1 MALAWSR
8 SIRVHTAAFAVST
21 AMLAMSACSATPA
34 TTPST
39 PPATSPPATSSP
51 TTSPPT
57 TSPPAAQPGPNDTS
71 GACSPLG
78 LAAASD
84 PVGQANASGPAE
96 SLTPQQAAAK
106 ASTAFVYALIDP
118 TVPGGPGS
126 VPVVVTSLDSQGR
139 PEIHSILTANVDQA
153 RQEVEAISTD
163 SVAKGQQVVSVEPE
177 SELHAMGSAVT
188 NDPYR
193 PSQWSLT
200 QLDFESTWS
209 SSNGSGVCVAV
220 VDSGIALNHPDL
232 AGKVAASADWTGE
245 GVSSYGNHATHVAGI
260 IAAKP
265 NNSQGIVG
273 AAPGVSLLNAKALT
287 AALGEG
293 TTSGVAQAIVWAVDN
308 GARVINASI
317 GGTSGSSALLQ
328 AINYAQAHDVVFIA
342 SAGNEGLKGNP
353 SSWPASYEW
362 PIATASITDTGALS
376 PFSTQ
381 ASYVD
386 VAAPGSSILSTLTS
400 NRYGYMSGTSMAAP
414 HVAALAALA
423 RAAHPS
429 ESATQIRSRIENTA
443 TDSGSAGWDSSFGWG
458 VISPSAAV
466 R

>member
-1 MALAWSR
+1 MALAQFR
-8 SIRVHTAAFAVST
+8 STRAHMAAFAVST
-21 AMLAMSACSATPA
+21 ALLAISACSATPA
-34 TTPST
+34 TSPL
-39 PPATSPPATSSP
+39 PTSAP
-51 TTSPPT
+51 TTTPPT
-57 TSPPAAQPGPNDTS
+57 TSPPAVQPGPNDTS
-71 GACSPLG
+71 GTCSPLG
-78 LAAASD
+78 VAAASA
-84 PVGQANASGPAE
+84 PAAQANPIGSSE

-126 VPVVVTSLDSQGR
+126 VPVVVTSLDPAGR
-139 PEIHSILTANVDQA
+139 PEIHSILAANVDEA
-153 RQEVEAISTD
+153 RHEVEAISTD

-177 SELHAMGSAVT
+177 SELHTVGSAVT

-193 PSQWSLT
+193 ASQWSLT

-209 SSNGSGVCVAV
+209 TGDGTGVCVGV

-232 AGKVAASADWTGE
+232 SGKVAASADWTGE

-273 AAPGVSLLNAKALT
+273 AAPGVSLLNAKALS

-308 GARVINASI
+308 GAGVINASI
-317 GGTSGSSALLQ
+317 GGNSGSSALLQ
-328 AINYAQAHDVVFIA
+328 AINYAQAHDVVIIA
-342 SAGNEGLKGNP
+342 SGGNDGLKGNS

-381 ASYVD
+381 ASYID
-386 VAAPGSSILSTLTS
+386 IAAPGSSILSTLTS
-400 NRYGYMSGTSMAAP
+400 SRYGYMSGTSMAAP

>member
-1 MALAWSR
+1 MALAQFR
-8 SIRVHTAAFAVST
+8 STRAHMAAFAVST
-21 AMLAMSACSATPA
+21 ALLAISACSATPA
-34 TTPST
+34 TSPL
-39 PPATSPPATSSP
+39 PTSAP
-51 TTSPPT
+51 TTTPPT
-57 TSPPAAQPGPNDTS
+57 TSPPAVQPGPNDTS
-71 GACSPLG
+71 GTCSPLG
-78 LAAASD
+78 VAAASA
-84 PVGQANASGPAE
+84 PAAQANPISSSE

-139 PEIHSILTANVDQA
+139 PEIQSILTANIDQA

-177 SELHAMGSAVT
+177 SELHTVGSAIT

-209 SSNGSGVCVAV
+209 TSNGGGVCVAV

-273 AAPGVSLLNAKALT
+273 AAPGVSLLNAKALS

-308 GARVINASI
+308 GAGVINASI
-317 GGTSGSSALLQ
+317 GGSSGSSALLQ
-328 AINYAQAHDVVFIA
+328 AINYAQAHDVVIIA
-342 SAGNEGLKGNP
+342 SGGNDGLKGNS

-381 ASYVD
+381 ASYID
-386 VAAPGSSILSTLTS
+386 IAAPGSSILSTLTS
-400 NRYGYMSGTSMAAP
+400 SRYGYMSGTSMAAP

>member
-1 MALAWSR
+1 M
-8 SIRVHTAAFAVST
+8 
-21 AMLAMSACSATPA
+21 
-34 TTPST
+34 
-39 PPATSPPATSSP
+39 
-51 TTSPPT
+51 
-57 TSPPAAQPGPNDTS
+57 
-71 GACSPLG
+71 
-78 LAAASD
+78 
-84 PVGQANASGPAE
+84 
-96 SLTPQQAAAK
+96 
-106 ASTAFVYALIDP
+106 
-118 TVPGGPGS
+118 
-126 VPVVVTSLDSQGR
+126 PVVVTSLDPAGR
-139 PEIHSILTANVDQA
+139 PEIRSILAANVDQA
-153 RQEVEAISTD
+153 RHEVEAISSE

-177 SELHAMGSAVT
+177 SELHTVGSAVT

-193 PSQWSLT
+193 ASQWSLT

-209 SSNGSGVCVAV
+209 TSDGTGVCVGV

-232 AGKVAASADWTGE
+232 SGKVAASADWTGE

-273 AAPGVSLLNAKALT
+273 AAPGVSLLNAKALS

-308 GARVINASI
+308 GAGVINASI
-317 GGTSGSSALLQ
+317 GGNSGSSALLQ
-328 AINYAQAHDVVFIA
+328 AINYAQAHDVVIIA
-342 SAGNEGLKGNP
+342 SGGNDGLKGNS

-381 ASYVD
+381 ASYID
-386 VAAPGSSILSTLTS
+386 IAAPGSSILSTLTS
-400 NRYGYMSGTSMAAP
+400 SRYGYMSGTSMAAP

>member
-1 MALAWSR
+1 MAQAQFR
-8 SIRVHTAAFAVST
+8 STRAHMAAFAVST
-21 AMLAMSACSATPA
+21 ALLAISACSATPA
-34 TTPST
+34 TSPL
-39 PPATSPPATSSP
+39 PTSAP
-51 TTSPPT
+51 TTTPPT
-57 TSPPAAQPGPNDTS
+57 TSPPAVQPGPNDTS
-71 GACSPLG
+71 GTCSPLG
-78 LAAASD
+78 VAAASA
-84 PVGQANASGPAE
+84 PAAQANPIGSSE

-126 VPVVVTSLDSQGR
+126 VPVVVTSLDPAGR
-139 PEIHSILTANVDQA
+139 PEVQSILAANVDQA
-153 RQEVEAISTD
+153 RHEVEAISSE

-177 SELHAMGSAVT
+177 SELHTVGSAVT

-193 PSQWSLT
+193 ASQWSLT

-209 SSNGSGVCVAV
+209 TSDGTGVCVGV

-232 AGKVAASADWTGE
+232 SGKVAASADWTGE

-273 AAPGVSLLNAKALT
+273 AAPGVSLLNAKALS

-308 GARVINASI
+308 GAGVINASI
-317 GGTSGSSALLQ
+317 GGNSGSSALLQ
-328 AINYAQAHDVVFIA
+328 AINYAQAHDVVIIA
-342 SAGNEGLKGNP
+342 SGGNDGLKGNS

-381 ASYVD
+381 ASYID
-386 VAAPGSSILSTLTS
+386 IAAPGSSILSTLTS
-400 NRYGYMSGTSMAAP
+400 SRYGYMSGTSMAAP

>member
-1 MALAWSR
+1 
-8 SIRVHTAAFAVST
+8 
-21 AMLAMSACSATPA
+21 
-34 TTPST
+34 
-39 PPATSPPATSSP
+39 
-51 TTSPPT
+51 
-57 TSPPAAQPGPNDTS
+57 
-71 GACSPLG
+71 
-78 LAAASD
+78 
-84 PVGQANASGPAE
+84 
-96 SLTPQQAAAK
+96 
-106 ASTAFVYALIDP
+106 
-118 TVPGGPGS
+118 
-126 VPVVVTSLDSQGR
+126 
-139 PEIHSILTANVDQA
+139 
-153 RQEVEAISTD
+153 
-163 SVAKGQQVVSVEPE
+163 
-177 SELHAMGSAVT
+177 
-188 NDPYR
+188 
-193 PSQWSLT
+193 
-200 QLDFESTWS
+200 
-209 SSNGSGVCVAV
+209 V

-232 AGKVAASADWTGE
+232 SGKVAASADWTGE

-260 IAAKP
+260 IAATP

-273 AAPGVSLLNAKALT
+273 AAPGVTLLNAKALS

-308 GARVINASI
+308 GAKVINTSI
-317 GGTSGSSALLQ
+317 GGSSGSSALLQ

-342 SAGNEGLKGNP
+342 SGGNEGLKGNS
-353 SSWPASYEW
+353 SSWPAAYDW
-362 PIATASITDTGALS
+362 PIATASIADTGALS

-381 ASYVD
+381 ASYID

>member
-1 MALAWSR
+1 MAQAQFR
-8 SIRVHTAAFAVST
+8 STRAHMAAFAVST
-21 AMLAMSACSATPA
+21 ALLAISACSATPA
-34 TTPST
+34 TSPL
-39 PPATSPPATSSP
+39 PTSAP
-51 TTSPPT
+51 TTTPPT
-57 TSPPAAQPGPNDTS
+57 TSPPAVQPGPNDTS
-71 GACSPLG
+71 GTCSPLG
-78 LAAASD
+78 VAAASA
-84 PVGQANASGPAE
+84 PAAQANPIGSSE

-126 VPVVVTSLDSQGR
+126 VPVVVTSLDPAGR
-139 PEIHSILTANVDQA
+139 PEIRSILAANVDQA
-153 RQEVEAISTD
+153 RHEVEAISSE

-177 SELHAMGSAVT
+177 SELHTVGSAVT

-193 PSQWSLT
+193 ASQWSLT

-209 SSNGSGVCVAV
+209 TSDGTGVCVGV

-232 AGKVAASADWTGE
+232 SGKVAASADWTGE

-273 AAPGVSLLNAKALT
+273 AAPGVSLLNAKALS

-308 GARVINASI
+308 GAGVINASI
-317 GGTSGSSALLQ
+317 GGNSGSSALLQ
-328 AINYAQAHDVVFIA
+328 AINYAQAHDVVIIA
-342 SAGNEGLKGNP
+342 SGGNDGLKGNS

-381 ASYVD
+381 ASYID
-386 VAAPGSSILSTLTS
+386 IAAPGSSILSTLTS
-400 NRYGYMSGTSMAAP
+400 SRYGYMSGTSMAAP

>member
-1 MALAWSR
+1 MGRYSLMALASFR
-8 SIRVHTAAFAVST
+8 SIRVHMAVFAVST

-34 TTPST
+34 TTPT
-39 PPATSPPATSSP
+39 TSPPP
-51 TTSPPT
+51 TSPPT

-71 GACSPLG
+71 GTCSPLG
-78 LAAASD
+78 LTAASV
-84 PVGQANASGPAE
+84 PPRQANSPTPAE

-126 VPVVVTSLDSQGR
+126 VPVVVTSLDPTGR
-139 PEIHSILTANVDQA
+139 PEIHSILTANVAQA
-153 RQEVEAISTD
+153 RHEVEAISTE

-177 SELHAMGSAVT
+177 SELHAVGSAVT

-193 PSQWSLT
+193 GSQWSLT

-209 SSNGSGVCVAV
+209 TGNGSGVCVGV

-260 IAAKP
+260 IAATP

-273 AAPGVSLLNAKALT
+273 AAPGVTLLNAKALS

-308 GARVINASI
+308 GARVINTSI
-317 GGTSGSSALLQ
+317 GGSSGSSALLQ
-328 AINYAQAHDVVFIA
+328 AINYAQAHDVVVIA
-342 SAGNEGLKGNP
+342 SGGNEGLKGNS
-353 SSWPASYEW
+353 SSWPAAYDW
-362 PIATASITDTGALS
+362 PIATASIADTGALS

-381 ASYVD
+381 ASYID

-429 ESATQIRSRIENTA
+429 ESATQIRSRIESTV

-466 R
+466 G

>member
-1 MALAWSR
+1 MAHAWFR
-8 SIRVHTAAFAVST
+8 SIRMHMGVFAVST
-21 AMLAMSACSATPA
+21 ALLAISACSATPA
-34 TTPST
+34 TSPL
-39 PPATSPPATSSP
+39 PTSPPPTSAP
-51 TTSPPT
+51 TTSQ
-57 TSPPAAQPGPNDTS
+57 PAVQPGPNDTS

-78 LAAASD
+78 VAAASASSD
-84 PVGQANASGPAE
+84 YANPVSPAE
-96 SLTPQQAAAK
+96 SLTPQQAAAQ

-126 VPVVVTSLDSQGR
+126 VPVVVTSLDPAGR

-153 RQEVEAISTD
+153 RHEVEALSTD
-163 SVAKGQQVVSVEPE
+163 SVARGQQVVSVEPE
-177 SELHAMGSAVT
+177 AKLKQVGSAVT

-193 PSQWSLT
+193 ASQWSLT

-209 SSNGSGVCVAV
+209 TGNGTGVCVGV
-220 VDSGIALNHPDL
+220 VDSGIALDHPDL
-232 AGKVAASADWTGE
+232 SGKVAASADWTGE

-273 AAPGVSLLNAKALT
+273 AAPGVTLLNAKALS

-317 GGTSGSSALLQ
+317 GGSSGSSALLQ

-342 SAGNEGLKGNP
+342 SGGNEGLKGNS

-381 ASYVD
+381 ASYID
-386 VAAPGSSILSTLTS
+386 IAAPGSSILSTLTS

>member
-1 MALAWSR
+1 MALAQFR
-8 SIRVHTAAFAVST
+8 SIRMHMAAFAVST
-21 AMLAMSACSATPA
+21 ALLAISACSATPA
-34 TTPST
+34 TS
-39 PPATSPPATSSP
+39 PPPTSPPPTSAP
-51 TTSPPT
+51 TTSAPT
-57 TSPPAAQPGPNDTS
+57 TSPPAVQPGPNDTS
-71 GACSPLG
+71 GTCSPLG
-78 LAAASD
+78 VAADSASPD
-84 PVGQANASGPAE
+84 QANSPTPAE

-126 VPVVVTSLDSQGR
+126 VPVVVTSLDPAGR
-139 PEIHSILTANVDQA
+139 PEIQSILAANVDQA
-153 RQEVEAISTD
+153 RHEVEAISTD

-177 SELHAMGSAVT
+177 AELHAVGSAVT

-209 SSNGSGVCVAV
+209 TSNGSGVCVGV
-220 VDSGIALNHPDL
+220 VDSGIALDHPDL
-232 AGKVAASADWTGE
+232 SGKVAASADWTGE
-245 GVSSYGNHATHVAGI
+245 GISSYGNHATHVAGI

-273 AAPGVSLLNAKALT
+273 AAPGVTLLNAKALS

-308 GARVINASI
+308 GASVINASI
-317 GGTSGSSALLQ
+317 GGSSGSSALLQ
-328 AINYAQAHDVVFIA
+328 AINYAQAHDVVIIA
-342 SAGNEGLKGNP
+342 SGGNDGLKGNS

-381 ASYVD
+381 ASYID
-386 VAAPGSSILSTLTS
+386 IAAPGSSILSTLTS

>member
-1 MALAWSR
+1 MALAQFR
-8 SIRVHTAAFAVST
+8 STRAHMAAFAVST
-21 AMLAMSACSATPA
+21 ALLAISACSATPA
-34 TTPST
+34 TSPL
-39 PPATSPPATSSP
+39 PTSAP
-51 TTSPPT
+51 TTTPPT
-57 TSPPAAQPGPNDTS
+57 TSPPAVQPGPNDTS
-71 GACSPLG
+71 GTCSPLG
-78 LAAASD
+78 VAAASA
-84 PVGQANASGPAE
+84 PAAQANPIGSSE

-126 VPVVVTSLDSQGR
+126 VPVVVTSLDPAGR
-139 PEIHSILTANVDQA
+139 PEIRSILAANVDQA
-153 RQEVEAISTD
+153 RHEVEAISSE

-177 SELHAMGSAVT
+177 SELHTVGSAVT

-193 PSQWSLT
+193 ASQWSLT

-209 SSNGSGVCVAV
+209 TSDGTGVCVGV

-232 AGKVAASADWTGE
+232 SGKVAASADWTGE

-273 AAPGVSLLNAKALT
+273 AAPGVSLLNAKALS

-308 GARVINASI
+308 GAGVINASI
-317 GGTSGSSALLQ
+317 GGNSGSSALLQ
-328 AINYAQAHDVVFIA
+328 AINYAQAHDVVIIA
-342 SAGNEGLKGNP
+342 SGGNDGLKGNS

-381 ASYVD
+381 ASYID
-386 VAAPGSSILSTLTS
+386 IAAPGSSILSTLTS
-400 NRYGYMSGTSMAAP
+400 SRYGYMSGTSMAAP

>member
-1 MALAWSR
+1 MALAQFR
-8 SIRVHTAAFAVST
+8 STRAHMAAFAVST
-21 AMLAMSACSATPA
+21 ALLAISACSATPA
-34 TTPST
+34 TSPLPTSAPTTSAPTTT
-39 PPATSPPATSSP
+39 PPAV
-51 TTSPPT
+51 
-57 TSPPAAQPGPNDTS
+57 QPGPNDTS
-71 GACSPLG
+71 GTCSQLG
-78 LAAASD
+78 VAAASA
-84 PVGQANASGPAE
+84 PAAQANPIGSSE

-126 VPVVVTSLDSQGR
+126 VPVVVTSLDPAGR
-139 PEIHSILTANVDQA
+139 PEIHSILAANVDEA
-153 RQEVEAISTD
+153 RHEVEAISSE

-177 SELHAMGSAVT
+177 SELHTVGSAVT

-193 PSQWSLT
+193 ASQWSLT

-209 SSNGSGVCVAV
+209 TGDGTGVCVGV

-232 AGKVAASADWTGE
+232 SGKVAASADWTGE

-273 AAPGVSLLNAKALT
+273 AAPGVSLLNAKALS

-308 GARVINASI
+308 GASVINASI
-317 GGTSGSSALLQ
+317 GGSSGSSALLQ
-328 AINYAQAHDVVFIA
+328 AINYAQAHDVVIIA
-342 SAGNEGLKGNP
+342 SGGNDGLKGNS

-381 ASYVD
+381 ASYID
-386 VAAPGSSILSTLTS
+386 IAAPGSSILSTLTS
-400 NRYGYMSGTSMAAP
+400 SRYGYMSGTSMAAP

>member
-1 MALAWSR
+1 MAQAWFR
-8 SIRVHTAAFAVST
+8 SIRLHMGVFVVST
-21 AMLAMSACSATPA
+21 AVLAISACSATPA
-34 TTPST
+34 TTP
-39 PPATSPPATSSP
+39 
-51 TTSPPT
+51 TTSPPPTSAPT
-57 TSPPAAQPGPNDTS
+57 TSQPAVQPGPNDTS
-71 GACSPLG
+71 GTCSPLG
-78 LAAASD
+78 IAAASAPAD
-84 PVGQANASGPAE
+84 PANPISPAE
-96 SLTPQQAAAK
+96 SLTPQQAAAQ

-126 VPVVVTSLDSQGR
+126 VPVVVTSLDPAGR
-139 PEIHSILTANVDQA
+139 PEIQSILAANVNQA
-153 RQEVEAISTD
+153 RHEVEAISAD

-177 SELHAMGSAVT
+177 AELHTVGSAVT

-193 PSQWSLT
+193 ASQWSLT

-209 SSNGSGVCVAV
+209 TGNGTGVCVGV
-220 VDSGIALNHPDL
+220 VDSGIALDHPDL
-232 AGKVAASADWTGE
+232 SGKVAASADWTGE

-273 AAPGVSLLNAKALT
+273 AAPGVTLLNAKALS

-317 GGTSGSSALLQ
+317 GGSSGSSALLQ

-342 SAGNEGLKGNP
+342 SGGNEGLKGNS

-381 ASYVD
+381 ASYID
-386 VAAPGSSILSTLTS
+386 IAAPGSSILSTLTS

>member
-1 MALAWSR
+1 MAQAQFR
-8 SIRVHTAAFAVST
+8 STRAHMAAFAVST
-21 AMLAMSACSATPA
+21 ALLAISACSATPA
-34 TTPST
+34 TSPL
-39 PPATSPPATSSP
+39 PTSAP
-51 TTSPPT
+51 TTTPPT
-57 TSPPAAQPGPNDTS
+57 TSPPAVQPGPNDTS
-71 GACSPLG
+71 GTCSQLG
-78 LAAASD
+78 VAAASA
-84 PVGQANASGPAE
+84 PAAQANPIGSSE

-126 VPVVVTSLDSQGR
+126 VPVVVTSLDPAGR
-139 PEIHSILTANVDQA
+139 PEIRSILAANVDQA
-153 RQEVEAISTD
+153 RHEVEAISSE

-177 SELHAMGSAVT
+177 SELHTVGSAVT

-193 PSQWSLT
+193 ASQWSLT

-209 SSNGSGVCVAV
+209 TSDGTGVCVGV

-232 AGKVAASADWTGE
+232 SGKVAASADWTGE

-273 AAPGVSLLNAKALT
+273 AAPGVSLLNAKALS

-308 GARVINASI
+308 GAGVINASI
-317 GGTSGSSALLQ
+317 GGNSGSSALLQ
-328 AINYAQAHDVVFIA
+328 AINYAQAHDVVIIA
-342 SAGNEGLKGNP
+342 SGGNDGLKGNS

-381 ASYVD
+381 ASYID
-386 VAAPGSSILSTLTS
+386 IAAPGSSILSTLTS
-400 NRYGYMSGTSMAAP
+400 SRYGYMSGTSMAAP